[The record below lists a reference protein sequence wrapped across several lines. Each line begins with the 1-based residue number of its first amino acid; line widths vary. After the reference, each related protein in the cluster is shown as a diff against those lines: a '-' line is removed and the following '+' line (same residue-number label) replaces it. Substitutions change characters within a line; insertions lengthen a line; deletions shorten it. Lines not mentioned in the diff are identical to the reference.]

1 MKEAKKKTTKSYD
14 LSSKLPRI
22 LSLVKSFSLKDNTES
37 STILKPLKKE
47 KEEQFEPKINEQ
59 ITAPFVRLP
68 LKKEKEEQ
76 FEPKINEQ
84 ITAPFVRLVT
94 EEGHDVVPRER
105 AMAQAK
111 TLGMDLVEERSNQA
125 LMKKNKECRS
135 GMEIM
140 KFLQVDMRE
149 FLNAPNGK
157 QSPPVNN
164 RKSLNVDGFNKVV
177 FVCEILDCCPCF
189 DFSDLE
195 LICDINA
202 RDHTGQTTLHWS
214 AVRGTIQVAKDEVAE
229 NHCKGID

>member
-1 MKEAKKKTTKSYD
+1 MDDRSNLRFSY
-14 LSSKLPRI
+14 I
-22 LSLVKSFSLKDNTES
+22 FGIVF
-37 STILKPLKKE
+37 
-47 KEEQFEPKINEQ
+47 Q
-59 ITAPFVRLP
+59 P

-94 EEGHDVVPRER
+94 EEGHDVVPLER
-105 AMAQAK
+105 AMAQAES
-111 TLGMDLVEERSNQA
+111 LGMDLVEERSNQA
-125 LMKKNKECRS
+125 LMKKKKECRS
-135 GMEIM
+135 DMENM
-140 KFLQVDMRE
+140 KFLQRGTWNGKKAYTDFYKNIVDMRE

-164 RKSLNVDGFNKVV
+164 RSVADQYQSPLGGRTVFEMLEADAGFLTHNTVV

-202 RDHTGQTTLHWS
+202 RDHTEQTTLHWS
-214 AVRGTIQVAKDEVAE
+214 AVRGTIQVAEADYI
-229 NHCKGID
+229 GY

>member
-1 MKEAKKKTTKSYD
+1 MSKSQ
-14 LSSKLPRI
+14 LRL
-22 LSLVKSFSLKDNTES
+22 LGLL
-37 STILKPLKKE
+37 LKKIIFGIVF
-47 KEEQFEPKINEQ
+47 Q
-59 ITAPFVRLP
+59 P

-94 EEGHDVVPRER
+94 EEGHDVVPLER
-105 AMAQAK
+105 AMAQAES
-111 TLGMDLVEERSNQA
+111 LGMDLVEVSMLIQMSCHFVQERSNQA
-125 LMKKNKECRS
+125 LMKKKKECRQR
-135 GMEIM
+135 GTWNGKKAYTDFYKNI
-140 KFLQVDMRE
+140 VDMRE

-164 RKSLNVDGFNKVV
+164 RSVADQYQSLLGGRTVFEMFEADAGFLTHNAVV

-214 AVRGTIQVAKDEVAE
+214 AVRGTIQVAEADYI
-229 NHCKGID
+229 GY

>member
-1 MKEAKKKTTKSYD
+1 MDDRSNLRFYY
-14 LSSKLPRI
+14 I
-22 LSLVKSFSLKDNTES
+22 FGIVFQ
-37 STILKPLKKE
+37 PLKKE

-59 ITAPFVRLP
+59 IIAPFVRLIIFGIVFQP

-94 EEGHDVVPRER
+94 EEGHDVVPLER
-105 AMAQAK
+105 AMAQAES
-111 TLGMDLVEERSNQA
+111 LRMDLVEERSNQT
-125 LMKKNKECRS
+125 LMKKKEECRS

-140 KFLQVDMRE
+140 KFLQRGTWNGKKAYTDFYKNIVDMRE

-164 RKSLNVDGFNKVV
+164 RSVADQYQSPLGGRTVFDMLETDAGFLTHNAVV

-189 DFSDLE
+189 DFLDLE
-195 LICDINA
+195 
-202 RDHTGQTTLHWS
+202 
-214 AVRGTIQVAKDEVAE
+214 DEVAE

>member
-1 MKEAKKKTTKSYD
+1 MTKTD
-14 LSSKLPRI
+14 
-22 LSLVKSFSLKDNTES
+22 FC
-37 STILKPLKKE
+37 
-47 KEEQFEPKINEQ
+47 KIIFGIVFQ
-59 ITAPFVRLP
+59 P

-94 EEGHDVVPRER
+94 EEVPLER
-105 AMAQAK
+105 AMAQAES
-111 TLGMDLVEERSNQA
+111 LGMDLVEERSNQA
-125 LMKKNKECRS
+125 LMKKKKECRS

-140 KFLQVDMRE
+140 KFLQVFEMLEADAG
-149 FLNAPNGK
+149 FLTHNT
-157 QSPPVNN
+157 
-164 RKSLNVDGFNKVV
+164 VV

-214 AVRGTIQVAKDEVAE
+214 AVRGTIQVAEADYI
-229 NHCKGID
+229 GY